1 MSKKILL
8 DRRELVI
15 GLAAGTIVPLA
26 GCADNAAL
34 GRNQLMLVSQA
45 EIERLSATAWRDTI
59 QRERV
64 LTDPAYTRRLER
76 VGTRMAETSGLSH
89 LDWEFVVIDSDLVNA
104 WVLPNGKVAFYK
116 GLMDLVETDG
126 HVATIMG
133 HEMGHV
139 AGRHAAERAS
149 QQRAAQMGM
158 QLVGMALQ
166 TQGVD
171 YDADMAAALG
181 AGIQYG
187 VILPYSR
194 EHEFEADRLGIDYM
208 VGAGYAARD
217 AMDVWLA
224 MSTMHQERALEFTS
238 THPSDDA
245 RIAAMRAH
253 IEANGY
259 I

>member
-1 MSKKILL
+1 MSRKFLM

-15 GLAAGTIVPLA
+15 GLAAGIVVPLS
-26 GCADNAAL
+26 GCAENAAL
-34 GRNQLMLVSQA
+34 GRSQLMLVSQA
-45 EIERLSATAWRDTI
+45 EIERLSATAWRDTLR
-59 QRERV
+59 RERV
-64 LTDPAYTRRLER
+64 LNDPAYTRRLER
-76 VGTRMAETSGLSH
+76 VGTRMADTSGLSH
-89 LDWEFVVIDSDLVNA
+89 LDWEFVVIDSELVNA
-104 WVLPNGKVAFYK
+104 WVLPNGKVAFNK

-126 HVATIMG
+126 HIATIMG

-158 QLVGMALQ
+158 QIVGAALQ
-166 TQGVD
+166 SRGVD

-181 AGIQYG
+181 AGVQYG

-194 EHEFEADRLGIDYM
+194 DHEFEADRLGIDYM

-217 AMDVWLA
+217 AMDVWIA
-224 MSTMHQERALEFTS
+224 MSTLHQDRAFEFTS
-238 THPSDDA
+238 THPSDDM

-253 IEANGY
+253 IEAMGY

>member
-64 LTDPAYTRRLER
+64 LTDAAYTRRLER
-76 VGTRMAETSGLSH
+76 VGTRMAETSGLNH

-126 HVATIMG
+126 HIATIMG

-149 QQRAAQMGM
+149 QQRAANMGM

-166 TQGVD
+166 SQGVD
-171 YDADMAAALG
+171 YNADMAAALG

-224 MSTMHQERALEFTS
+224 MSTLHQDRVLEFTS

-253 IEANGY
+253 IDAMGY

>member
-104 WVLPNGKVAFYK
+104 WVLPNGKVACDTVRR
-116 GLMDLVETDG
+116 DLV
-126 HVATIMG
+126 
-133 HEMGHV
+133 
-139 AGRHAAERAS
+139 
-149 QQRAAQMGM
+149 
-158 QLVGMALQ
+158 
-166 TQGVD
+166 
-171 YDADMAAALG
+171 
-181 AGIQYG
+181 
-187 VILPYSR
+187 
-194 EHEFEADRLGIDYM
+194 
-208 VGAGYAARD
+208 
-217 AMDVWLA
+217 
-224 MSTMHQERALEFTS
+224 
-238 THPSDDA
+238 
-245 RIAAMRAH
+245 
-253 IEANGY
+253 
-259 I
+259 